1 MQQAPSAG
9 WSLAALIARGSSRAP
24 RLEALSRQ
32 RLLDSRQPLQR
43 NVIRR
48 ADVAGLGGRESTQ
61 FGGAGACNVRRDGT
75 IFAGPSDACGRARE
89 PLAASREL
97 TCRAVLPTGVV
108 SPIAE
113 VSHLKVLRL
122 LPLRV
127 LLSAALVAAATQLHA
142 TNLYS
147 GTMQLTATDASQ
159 LGRTARNNVAS
170 DWSVPKVYPGASST
184 ASTFRYTTLT
194 LDLGAFAAANGVVY
208 APYIQVSI
216 DSTSVNT
223 FFAAY
228 ATSYSA
234 TSQVTSYLGDPG
246 ASGNIFGVDPQ
257 LFRFLMPSTTQTLV
271 ILMNE
276 TVVGAGLNQPGTI
289 LVEAFSDSSF
299 TNLAPVP
306 EPASV
311 ALFGLGLAALLA
323 VRRAK
328 GVA

>member
-1 MQQAPSAG
+1 MK
-9 WSLAALIARGSSRAP
+9 AL
-24 RLEALSRQ
+24 
-32 RLLDSRQPLQR
+32 
-43 NVIRR
+43 
-48 ADVAGLGGRESTQ
+48 
-61 FGGAGACNVRRDGT
+61 
-75 IFAGPSDACGRARE
+75 
-89 PLAASREL
+89 
-97 TCRAVLPTGVV
+97 
-108 SPIAE
+108 
-113 VSHLKVLRL
+113 HL

-127 LLSAALVAAATQLHA
+127 LLSAGLLAAAAPSHA

-159 LGRTARNNVAS
+159 LGRMTRNNVAS

-184 ASTFRYTTLT
+184 GSTFRYTTLT
-194 LDLGAFAAANGVVY
+194 LDLGAFAAANGAVY

-234 TSQVTSYLGDPG
+234 TSQGTNYLGDSG

-257 LFRFLMPSTTQTLV
+257 LFRFVMPSTTQTLV

-276 TVVGAGLNQPGTI
+276 TVVDAGLNQPGTV
-289 LVEAFSDSSF
+289 LVEAFRDSSF

-306 EPASV
+306 EPAGV

-323 VRRAK
+323 VWRAR

>member
-1 MQQAPSAG
+1 M
-9 WSLAALIARGSSRAP
+9 
-24 RLEALSRQ
+24 
-32 RLLDSRQPLQR
+32 
-43 NVIRR
+43 
-48 ADVAGLGGRESTQ
+48 
-61 FGGAGACNVRRDGT
+61 
-75 IFAGPSDACGRARE
+75 
-89 PLAASREL
+89 
-97 TCRAVLPTGVV
+97 
-108 SPIAE
+108 
-113 VSHLKVLRL
+113 KVLRL

-127 LLSAALVAAATQLHA
+127 LLSAALLAAATQSHA
-142 TNLYS
+142 TTLYS
-147 GTMQLTATDASQ
+147 GTMQLTATDALQ
-159 LGRTARNNVAS
+159 LGRMTRNNVAS
-170 DWSVPKVYPGASST
+170 DWSVPKVYPGVSST

-194 LDLGAFAAANGVVY
+194 LDLGAFAAASGVVY

-234 TSQVTSYLGDPG
+234 TNQGDNYLGDPG

-257 LFRFLMPSTTQTLV
+257 LFRFVMPSTTQTLV

-276 TVVGAGLNQPGTI
+276 TVVGAGLNQPGTV
-289 LVEAFSDSSF
+289 LVEAFRDSNF
-299 TNLAPVP
+299 TNLAPIP

-323 VRRAK
+323 VRRAR